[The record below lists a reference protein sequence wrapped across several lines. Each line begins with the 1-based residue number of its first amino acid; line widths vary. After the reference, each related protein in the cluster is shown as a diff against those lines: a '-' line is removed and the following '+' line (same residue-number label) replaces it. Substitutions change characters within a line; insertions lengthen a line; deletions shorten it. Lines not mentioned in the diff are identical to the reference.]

1 MGFLLFSKCA
11 YSLSDVVFPHYPQ
24 CFCYILQHTPL
35 NIYVLV
41 MVKDYFTVRWLVP
54 QPAYMPDVYFAFEI
68 SHAELTIISFKFL
81 QPLNISS
88 IYMTFVVLKLL
99 KSRLLKPLQPYL
111 HPGCP
116 DHCNQKTYIQWM
128 SHCLY

>member
-1 MGFLLFSKCA
+1 
-11 YSLSDVVFPHYPQ
+11 
-24 CFCYILQHTPL
+24 
-35 NIYVLV
+35 

-99 KSRLLKPLQPYL
+99 KSRLLKPLQPLNIPLMYVTL
-111 HPGCP
+111 LVSKLLKPRLL
-116 DHCNQKTYIQWM
+116 K
-128 SHCLY
+128 